1 MSRLTSYGIRAH
13 SWRWLVIA
21 LVIGLLWGGI
31 GLTLWH
37 DRAMAEN
44 GAVKDSANLARTFE
58 ESITRTVEA
67 VDQTLLFLR
76 DEYLEH
82 QAAFLQ
88 QSWAE
93 NHSFLNDLHV
103 QISMADRDGRAIWTN
118 LGPLDPTINI
128 SDREHFQVQKNS
140 TDDTLFISRPLIG
153 RQSNKWSIQFVRKL
167 LAPDGSFDGIA
178 VVSLDPNYL
187 SRFYQ
192 SISIGNGTI
201 ILAKTDGTLLARA
214 PSSASLIGR
223 QLPGGSQN
231 RLLKVSASGSFVAV
245 SDIDQVE
252 RIVSFRRLAGY
263 PLVVAVGLAA
273 DDVFAAYEQNKRL
286 YVAAGIVLSA
296 GIIVAGAVMQ
306 RQRRL
311 LLDSRETLA
320 VTLENMS
327 QGIAMIR
334 ADGTVPVINRRAID
348 LLGLPPELTTGRI
361 MFKDVVEWQVAT
373 GEFGDEAS
381 LDPTLARMLRENGPP
396 FRDYAYER
404 TRPNGTVLEVRS
416 QTLPGGGVVCTYTDI
431 TGRKSSEAALAEAQ
445 ARAAHAERMQALGQL
460 AGGIAHDFNNIL
472 QAVQGAASLID
483 RRATGGD
490 DGTRRFAR
498 MILEATGRGASIT
511 RRLLSFARRGELR
524 AETVEPKALLHDL
537 RDVLSHTLGSPISVT
552 VDIADSL
559 PPVLADKGQLE
570 TALVNLATNA
580 RDAMPNGGT
589 LRFVAATEVVVAAAA
604 HPADLR
610 PGRYVRLTISDDG
623 TGMDRTML
631 ARASE
636 PFFTTKPIG
645 QGTGLGLPMVKGFTE
660 QSGGGMTIESA
671 PGRGTVVTLWLPA
684 LERADTAPPTAVAP
698 ALCTPADR
706 PRRVVLVDD
715 EVMVRDTLA
724 AGLED
729 AGYAVTVLES
739 GSEALALLR
748 TDEAV
753 DVLVSDLSM
762 PGLDGL
768 TVIREA
774 QRIRPGLPAV
784 LLTGY
789 AGHGAQLAVGN
800 ALDRSFTLVRKP
812 VAAGQLSDRIEALLA
827 VAPV

>member
-1 MSRLTSYGIRAH
+1 MPRLTPYTIREQP
-13 SWRWLVIA
+13 WRWLAIMLA
-21 LVIGLLWGGI
+21 LAFLWAGI

-37 DRAMAEN
+37 DRTLAEQ
-44 GAVKDSANLARTFE
+44 GAAKDTANLARTFE

-76 DEYLEH
+76 DEYEEH
-82 QAAFLQ
+82 QAVFLQ
-88 QSWAE
+88 QRWAE

-118 LGPLDPTINI
+118 LGPLDPAINI
-128 SDREHFQVQKNS
+128 SDREHFQVQKDS
-140 TDDTLFISRPLIG
+140 KDDTLFISRPLIG

-187 SRFYQ
+187 SRFYG
-192 SISIGNGTI
+192 SIAVGNGTI
-201 ILAKTDGTLLARA
+201 ILARTSGDILARA
-214 PSSASLIGR
+214 PVSASLIGR
-223 QLPGGSQN
+223 QLPAGTQS
-231 RLLKVSASGSFVAV
+231 RLLNGAVSGSFRTI

-252 RIVSFRRLAGY
+252 RIVSFRRLQGY

-273 DDVFAAYEQNKRL
+273 SDVFAAYERNKRL
-286 YVAAGIVLSA
+286 YMAAGIILSVA
-296 GIIVAGAVMQ
+296 MIVAGLAMQ

-311 LLDSRETLA
+311 LIDSRQTLA

-334 ADGTVPVINRRAID
+334 ADGSVPVVNQRAID
-348 LLGLPPELTTGRI
+348 LLGLPPELVTGRI
-361 MFKDVVEWQVAT
+361 MLRDVVAWQMANN
-373 GEFGDEAS
+373 EFGDEAS
-381 LDPTLARMLRENGPP
+381 WAPTLARLLREKGAPL
-396 FRDYAYER
+396 RDYVYER

-416 QTLPGGGVVCTYTDI
+416 QTLPDGGVVCTYTDI
-431 TGRKSSEAALAEAQ
+431 TERKANEGALAEAQ

-483 RRATGGD
+483 RRAAAGD
-490 DGTRRFAR
+490 ESIGRFAR

-524 AETVEPKALLHDL
+524 AETVEPMALLHDL
-537 RDVLSHTLGSPISVT
+537 REVLSHTLGSPIAVS

-589 LRFVAATEVVVAAAA
+589 LRFVAATEMVADAAG
-604 HPADLR
+604 HPAYLR
-610 PGRYVRLTISDDG
+610 PGRYVRLTVSDNG

-631 ARASE
+631 ARAPE
-636 PFFTTKPIG
+636 PFFTTKPVG
-645 QGTGLGLPMVKGFTE
+645 QGTGLGLSMVKGFTE
-660 QSGGGMTIESA
+660 QSGGGMTIDSA
-671 PGRGTVVTLWLPA
+671 RGRGTVVTLWLPA
-684 LERADTAPPTAVAP
+684 ADPADTAPPAGVPAP
-698 ALCTPADR
+698 LRTPADR

-715 EVMVRDTLA
+715 EAMVRDTLA
-724 AGLED
+724 ATLGD
-729 AGYAVTVLES
+729 AGYAVIVLES

-748 TDEAV
+748 TSEAV

-762 PGLDGL
+762 PGMDGL

-789 AGHGAQLAVGN
+789 AGHGAQLAVGG
-800 ALDRSFTLVRKP
+800 ALDKSFALVRKP
-812 VAAGQLSDRIEALLA
+812 VAAGQLSDRIETLLA
-827 VAPV
+827 VAPA